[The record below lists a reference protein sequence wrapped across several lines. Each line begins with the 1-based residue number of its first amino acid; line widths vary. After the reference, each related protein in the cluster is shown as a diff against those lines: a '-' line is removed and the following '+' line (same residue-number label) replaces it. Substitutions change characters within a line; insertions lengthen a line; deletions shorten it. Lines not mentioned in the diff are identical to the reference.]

1 MIRPLSFR
9 VIEGGRGLPLH
20 RVPMVPRDDLRPVNG
35 LALALV
41 GGLLIWA
48 GIAAVM
54 WNVWGQ
60 P

>member
-1 MIRPLSFR
+1 MNRPLSFR
-9 VIEGGRGLPLH
+9 VIEGGRQPLH

-35 LALALV
+35 IALALV

-48 GIAAVM
+48 GIAAVV
-54 WNVWGQ
+54 WNAWGR